1 MTIQISV
8 VIWTII
14 SFCVLAA
21 ILDRFLFKPVLK
33 IMDDRN
39 RKLEEDAAA
48 KKAELDRREKIKTD
62 ARIQRDAM
70 QKKAMEEN
78 ERAMEQAQAD
88 AAKRIAERKAD
99 YDVREQALIEA
110 LQKESDELEKKF
122 SGGIDELALDYA
134 TTIIR

>member
-39 RKLEEDAAA
+39 RRLEEDAAA